1 MIYNILILATY
12 FISVANQ
19 SFFVSE
25 WPRNSIPRRVK
36 KLSWEDEYDL
46 GDSSVFDMGIPP
58 SGASVQSD
66 VNGSIHNNGTA
77 AGVASIASGT
87 IVSSIVAH
95 HQQDRDNSTLTDT
108 EGTTAISPASH
119 SSTGGG
125 GPPPPYMLQDDRY
138 YVQNGRAPNQV
149 QIGKSI
155 YF

>member
-1 MIYNILILATY
+1 
-12 FISVANQ
+12 
-19 SFFVSE
+19 
-25 WPRNSIPRRVK
+25 
-36 KLSWEDEYDL
+36 
-46 GDSSVFDMGIPP
+46 MGIPP

-66 VNGSIHNNGTA
+66 MNGSIHNNGTA

-108 EGTTAISPASH
+108 EGTTAMSPASN
-119 SSTGGG
+119 SSNGGL
-125 GPPPPYMLQDDRY
+125 PPPYMLQENRY
-138 YVQNGRAPNQV
+138 CVQNGGDSPKV

>member
-1 MIYNILILATY
+1 MFA
-12 FISVANQ
+12 
-19 SFFVSE
+19 E

-46 GDSSVFDMGIPP
+46 GGQSVFDLGLPN
-58 SGASVQSD
+58 SGASVQESEM
-66 VNGSIHNNGTA
+66 NGSINNNGTA

-87 IVSSIVAH
+87 IMSSIVAH

-108 EGTTAISPASH
+108 EGATALSPASH
-119 SSTGGG
+119 SSS
-125 GPPPPYMLQDDRY
+125 GPPPPYTYQEDY
-138 YVQNGRAPNQV
+138 FPNQNGTVSPQI